1 MAVYDTT
8 YITPAGDKHRDRV
21 EASNLHELRAVVRKR
36 GGARVLRWR
45 ERSQRGT
52 RDRRIR
58 EGDLLLFLDLTSI
71 QLRSGIPVLEILDQA
86 KECAAFEKRTKDV
99 LRGVFGQ
106 VYDAKSSLSQALEK
120 YPQAFPKEVVTA
132 LKVGERGGAAK
143 LAESMKNIWEQRAF
157 KKALRAEALAG
168 SLYPAGLL
176 LGVIGL
182 LVLIFTYLLPKVGEL
197 VALGQKAPPDAML
210 RLLAISHFM
219 HTDGWLLAAGAAA
232 AVAGVL
238 IARRTKK
245 GKRCVARMQLRLPVI
260 GSIVRG
266 YAVADVTKN
275 YRAMYLGGVLP
286 GENLEVCAEATENEA
301 VQAALLRSKDLL
313 ENSIIGADG
322 GESPVAEA
330 FRVTGIFPPLAVTI
344 IANGE
349 RTATLGEALERVSQ
363 IYSDEVR
370 KSIKRTI
377 SAYTMGMSLF
387 TAAIVGYVVI
397 SVWQTIADI
406 SASV

>member
-1 MAVYDTT
+1 
-8 YITPAGDKHRDRV
+8 
-21 EASNLHELRAVVRKR
+21 
-36 GGARVLRWR
+36 
-45 ERSQRGT
+45 
-52 RDRRIR
+52 
-58 EGDLLLFLDLTSI
+58 
-71 QLRSGIPVLEILDQA
+71 
-86 KECAAFEKRTKDV
+86 
-99 LRGVFGQ
+99 
-106 VYDAKSSLSQALEK
+106 
-120 YPQAFPKEVVTA
+120 
-132 LKVGERGGAAK
+132 
-143 LAESMKNIWEQRAF
+143 
-157 KKALRAEALAG
+157 LAG

-219 HTDGWLLAAGAAA
+219 HADGWLLAVGAAA
-232 AVAGVL
+232 AIAGL
-238 IARRTKK
+238 LAARGTKR
-245 GKRCVARMQLRLPVI
+245 GRRFLARLQLRLPVV
-260 GSIVRG
+260 GGIVRG

-370 KSIKRTI
+370 KSIKRAI